1 MLKQTWFIHRLFEG
15 EISKSG
21 VVLHWDASLL
31 NSSYFINFPL
41 FSPFVTKLFFLSLQR
56 KMVPLSVLEDDS
68 HHTMHYSQ
76 SLPYADLLDHEAEQW
91 LNDICVNLA
100 LSVKAKDFTRGA
112 LAWVK
117 RLSSYMDMK
126 HAVPRETRAHLAK
139 LLYEMIIMP
148 GMEPALVELWSN
160 NCIRLIRYLF
170 TILVIVIKSTKY
182 LSV

>member
-1 MLKQTWFIHRLFEG
+1 
-15 EISKSG
+15 
-21 VVLHWDASLL
+21 
-31 NSSYFINFPL
+31 
-41 FSPFVTKLFFLSLQR
+41 
-56 KMVPLSVLEDDS
+56 MVPLSVLEDDS

-170 TILVIVIKSTKY
+170 AILVMMIRSLNFFFIRSRHRKRLGPEDLELEWRPLYEIIEKTLFPKARQRALISE
-182 LSV
+182 S